1 MRCPKC
7 GTENDKRTICSN
19 CGFFMY
25 RADLNNRAR
34 MTKKER
40 QKEDLKE
47 VGKKFGKVF
56 KVIWMI
62 LMMLAMSFWILALLT
77 WLITR

>member
-7 GTENDKRTICSN
+7 GTENDKRTICLK
-19 CGFFMY
+19 CGHYMY
-25 RADLNNRAR
+25 RADLSNRAR
-34 MTKKER
+34 MTKKQR
-40 QKEDLKE
+40 QREDIKEASKNI
-47 VGKKFGKVF
+47 GKIA

-62 LMMLAMSFWILALLT
+62 LVMVVMSFWIIAFLT